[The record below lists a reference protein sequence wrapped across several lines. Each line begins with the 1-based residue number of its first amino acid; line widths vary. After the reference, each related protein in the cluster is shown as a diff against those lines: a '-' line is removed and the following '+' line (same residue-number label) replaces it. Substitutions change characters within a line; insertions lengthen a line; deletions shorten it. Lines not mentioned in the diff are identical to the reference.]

1 MSIPNSVGI
10 RNLYDLPLE
19 GGTLDVSIDK
29 DNNAGNLQEQ
39 MDYCGT
45 EHKMSIIG
53 LLLIITFKSYRPFL

>member
-19 GGTLDVSIDK
+19 GGSLDVSIDK

-45 EHKMSIIG
+45 EH
-53 LLLIITFKSYRPFL
+53 